1 LCQMYKKWIITAI
14 IACGFGVFLWQLVPI
29 IKNHVMPEGPR
40 QLLGQSKNTAISS
53 VIENVGGVKG
63 IMQLGLTTGIYDI
76 TIKSDHLVNTPVLS
90 DGQRGDRYLGL
101 TLDRTATFNVGQGE
115 AVKFEPAEFKPLM
128 KRNNV
133 YTISTPGNYV
143 VNRQIP
149 EGRYQIKIHDIKRQ
163 TIQRDKFR
171 PATITVD
178 SKFLNGNGSG
188 DGQGGIISSTLNR
201 SSPIIL
207 LENHRLLSITFSGVE
222 HGSYVELMPLTD

>member
-1 LCQMYKKWIITAI
+1 
-14 IACGFGVFLWQLVPI
+14 
-29 IKNHVMPEGPR
+29 
-40 QLLGQSKNTAISS
+40 
-53 VIENVGGVKG
+53 
-63 IMQLGLTTGIYDI
+63 
-76 TIKSDHLVNTPVLS
+76 
-90 DGQRGDRYLGL
+90 
-101 TLDRTATFNVGQGE
+101 
-115 AVKFEPAEFKPLM
+115 M